1 MKAFG
6 ETALASLF
14 VGRVWFWTDAS
25 LLAMELAIPART
37 SAGCNSFD
45 TFVWGEIAGSLITA
59 DMSLNVRRL
68 V

>member
-25 LLAMELAIPART
+25 LLAMEF
-37 SAGCNSFD
+37 GNS
-45 TFVWGEIAGSLITA
+45 GSNIGW
-59 DMSLNVRRL
+59 VQL